1 MRIKRRWRIVLLIAL
16 LCALIALTLR
26 PVIQSELQWRAVRDR
41 GVLRV
46 GIDPG
51 WQPFSFDVGTGW
63 QGFDADL
70 AREIGQRLNLTIQPD
85 PVGYDAMYDA
95 LQTSRTDIGVSVIV
109 PDASRTADFAYSD
122 SYFDAGPRLLA
133 RQAVADMNALLN
145 QRVAVALG
153 SDADAV
159 LRYWA
164 RRVPGLVRVPL
175 ADDGAAIAALAQGNA
190 DAALV
195 DVFAVPADIVD
206 RGWMI
211 SSPQPK
217 PYVIAVRVD
226 NMRLVREVNRVLMEM
241 KADGALQRIAKHWGV
256 QSTLMGSDQNR

>member
-1 MRIKRRWRIVLLIAL
+1 MQIGWRRRFVFPLIAL
-16 LCALIALTLR
+16 LCALIALSLR
-26 PVIQSELQWRAVRDR
+26 PIIRSELQWRDLHDR

-70 AREIGQRLNLTIQPD
+70 AHEIGQRLNLAIQSD

-95 LQTSRTDIGVSVIV
+95 LQTNRTDMGLSVIV

-133 RQAVADMNALLN
+133 QQAYVDMNALAN

-153 SDADAV
+153 SDADTV

-164 RRVPGLVRVPL
+164 RRVPGLVRVPA
-175 ADDGAAIAALAQGNA
+175 ADDAAAISAFAQGNA

-195 DVFAVPADIVD
+195 DVFAVPADVAQ
-206 RGWMI
+206 RGWAI

-217 PYVIAVRVD
+217 PYVIAVRID
-226 NMRLVREVNRVLMEM
+226 NTRLLREINRVLIEM
-241 KADGALQRIAKHWGV
+241 KTDGTLQRIAQRWGLQTSQV
-256 QSTLMGSDQNR
+256 